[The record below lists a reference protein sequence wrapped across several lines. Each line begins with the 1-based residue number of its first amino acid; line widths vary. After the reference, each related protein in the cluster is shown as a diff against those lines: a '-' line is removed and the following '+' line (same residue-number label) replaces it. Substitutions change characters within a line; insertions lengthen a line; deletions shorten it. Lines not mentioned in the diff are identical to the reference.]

1 MSRARSAAQFFDDYA
16 RDFDAIYGKDRG
28 AIGRWLDGILR
39 KSMRLR
45 FERTLE
51 GCRPVAG
58 KTVLD
63 IGCGPG
69 HYGVALAREGAAR
82 VVLLDPA
89 KEMLGMA
96 RARAEQAGVLG
107 RSEFVHSSFEAFQT
121 SDSFDFC
128 ILTGLMDYIPDARGC
143 VRHVIEVTRQSA
155 FFSFPAAGGVLAAQR
170 RWRYRNRT
178 KLFLYRE
185 DQVRDLFANE
195 PGVRFTLERIA
206 RDYFVRLDAIPAV
219 RNGATSSQEA
229 SITPGEARSS
239 RRC

>member
-1 MSRARSAAQFFDDYA
+1 MSHSRSAAQFFDDYA
-16 RDFDAIYGKDRG
+16 QDFDAIYGRDRG
-28 AIGRWLDGILR
+28 SLGRFLDGILR

-69 HYGVALAREGAAR
+69 HYGVTLAREGAAH

-89 KEMLGMA
+89 KEMLSIA
-96 RARAEQAGVLG
+96 RDRAEKAGVLG
-107 RSEFVHSSFEAFQT
+107 SCEIVHASFETFRPAER
-121 SDSFDFC
+121 FDFC
-128 ILTGLMDYIPDARGC
+128 ILTGLMDYMPDARAC
-143 VRHVIEVTRQSA
+143 VHHVVEVTRQSA

-178 KLFLYRE
+178 RLYLYQEEEIRE
-185 DQVRDLFANE
+185 LFARE
-195 PGVRFTLERIA
+195 AGIRYTLERLA
-206 RDYFVRLDAIPAV
+206 RDYFVRMDVL
-219 RNGATSSQEA
+219 
-229 SITPGEARSS
+229 PG
-239 RRC
+239 

>member
-1 MSRARSAAQFFDDYA
+1 MSHSRSAAQFFDDYA
-16 RDFDAIYGKDRG
+16 QDFDAIYGRDRG
-28 AIGRWLDGILR
+28 SLGRFLDGILR

-69 HYGVALAREGAAR
+69 HYGVTLAREGAAH

-89 KEMLGMA
+89 KEMLSIA
-96 RARAEQAGVLG
+96 RDRAEKAGVLG
-107 RSEFVHSSFEAFQT
+107 SCEIVHASFETFRPAER
-121 SDSFDFC
+121 FDFC
-128 ILTGLMDYIPDARGC
+128 ILTGLMDYMPDARAC
-143 VRHVIEVTRQSA
+143 VHHVVEVTRQSA

-178 KLFLYRE
+178 RLYLYQEEEIRE
-185 DQVRDLFANE
+185 LFARE
-195 PGVRFTLERIA
+195 AGIRYTLDRLA
-206 RDYFVRLDAIPAV
+206 RDYFVRMDVL
-219 RNGATSSQEA
+219 
-229 SITPGEARSS
+229 PG
-239 RRC
+239 

>member
-1 MSRARSAAQFFDDYA
+1 MSQARPAAQFFDDYA
-16 RDFDAIYGKDRG
+16 RDFDAIYGRDRG
-28 AIGRWLDGILR
+28 RLGRVLDGILR

-69 HYGVALAREGAAR
+69 HYGVTLAREGASR

-89 KEMLGMA
+89 KEMLGIA
-96 RARAEQAGVLG
+96 RQRAETAGVLD
-107 RSEFVHSSFEAFQT
+107 RCELVHSSFEAYQT
-121 SDSFDFC
+121 RERFDFC
-128 ILTGLMDYIPDARGC
+128 ILTGLMDYIPDARAC
-143 VRHVIEVTRQSA
+143 VHHVVEVTRQSA

-178 KLFLYRE
+178 QLFLYRD
-185 DQVRDLFANE
+185 DQIRDLFDRE
-195 PGVRFTLERIA
+195 SSVRYTLERLA
-206 RDYFVRLDAIPAV
+206 RDYFVRLDAGSGSPL
-219 RNGATSSQEA
+219 NPDGA
-229 SITPGEARSS
+229 R
-239 RRC
+239 

>member
-1 MSRARSAAQFFDDYA
+1 MARSRSAAQFFDGYA
-16 RDFDAIYGKDRG
+16 RDFDAIYGRDRG
-28 AIGRWLDGILR
+28 NLGRFLDGILR

-69 HYGVALAREGAAR
+69 HYGVTLAREGAAH

-89 KEMLGMA
+89 KEMLAIA
-96 RARAEQAGVLG
+96 RDRAEKAGVLG
-107 RSEFVHSSFEAFQT
+107 SCDIVHASFEAYRPAER
-121 SDSFDFC
+121 FDFC
-128 ILTGLMDYIPDARGC
+128 ILTGLMDYMSDARAC
-143 VRHVIEVTRQSA
+143 VHHVVEVTRQSA

-178 KLFLYRE
+178 QLYLYQEAEIRE
-185 DQVRDLFANE
+185 LFARE
-195 PGVRFTLERIA
+195 AGIRYTLERLA
-206 RDYFVRLDAIPAV
+206 RDYFVRMDVLP
-219 RNGATSSQEA
+219 R
-229 SITPGEARSS
+229 
-239 RRC
+239 